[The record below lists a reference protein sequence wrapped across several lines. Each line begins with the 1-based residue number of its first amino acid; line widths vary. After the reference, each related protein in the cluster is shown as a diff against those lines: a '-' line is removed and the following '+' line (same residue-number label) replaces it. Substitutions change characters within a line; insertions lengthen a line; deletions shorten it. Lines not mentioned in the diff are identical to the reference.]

1 MNSLEQYLVMK
12 RKIKKLDGLSEK
24 IQKQESFIK
33 KLENIQNGENV
44 KKVELSFKIEKDNYE
59 KESVKLDEQE
69 VFKVMNISRMQFIN
83 KFVIPSMVE
92 LLKEDLNKNKQ
103 LFDEMFYK
111 KDDLDEVTII
121 ENE

>member
-44 KKVELSFKIEKDNYE
+44 KKVELSFKIEKDIYE

-69 VFKVMNISRMQFIN
+69 VFKVMNISRMRFIN
-83 KFVIPSMVE
+83 KFIIPHMVE
-92 LLKEDLNKNKQ
+92 LLNEELNKNKQ
-103 LFDEMFYK
+103 LFDEMFYE
-111 KDDLDEVTII
+111 KDDLDEVNT
-121 ENE
+121 EKE